1 MQPSAKIL
9 ISLFLAGCCLF
20 PSQVF
25 AQKKDP
31 LPKGLETLLTG
42 SKVFSQGFTGFALYD
57 PQTRAMIAQYQADK
71 YFTPASNTKILTL
84 QTALNVLGDSLP
96 VLRYLSMGDYL
107 VFWGTGN
114 PAFLHPDLP
123 ADTTVLSFL
132 RSRSEELF
140 FTDFNFKDEHF
151 GPGWSW
157 DDFSDYYQPERSPM
171 PIYGNVARFRT
182 LGPDSGF
189 VAHPALFRDSIYYG
203 PQLEAARGSAIR
215 RSHIGNRFEY
225 NAAALR
231 PGTTKE
237 VPFDYSPA
245 LFTQLLSD
253 TLRRPVR
260 WIDARLLPSDTVRT
274 LYMPANDSLYM
285 RLMRDS
291 DNFIA
296 EQLLMMCSEQ
306 LFHQQNTAQTIDY
319 AKGRFFNTV
328 PDRLEWWDGSGLSR
342 YNAFTPRTVVHILD
356 RLYRQQPRERLF
368 RIFPAGGVS
377 GTIRDWYPGK
387 NGQPYVF
394 AKTGTLRYVHC
405 LSGFVTTKKGKV
417 LIFSFMH
424 NNHTTGA
431 NPLKEEMQKV
441 LRWVQEQY

>member
-1 MQPSAKIL
+1 MQLSAKIV

-20 PSQVF
+20 PPPAF
-25 AQKKDP
+25 AQKTDAM
-31 LPKGLETLLTG
+31 PKGLETLLTG
-42 SKVFSQGFTGFALYD
+42 SKVFSQGFTGFVLYD
-57 PQTRAMIAQYQADK
+57 PQTRAMLAQHQADK

-84 QTALNVLGDSLP
+84 HAALNVFGDSLP
-96 VLRYLSMGDYL
+96 ALRYLSMGNYF
-107 VFWGTGN
+107 VFWGAGN

-123 ADTTVLSFL
+123 ADTTVLAFL
-132 RSRSEELF
+132 RSRPEELF

-171 PIYGNVARFRT
+171 PIYGNVARFRG

-189 VAHPALFRDSIYYG
+189 VAHPALFQDSIFYG
-203 PQLEAARGSAIR
+203 PQLEEERGAAIR
-215 RSHIGNRFEY
+215 RTRIGNRFEY

-231 PGTTKE
+231 RGTVKE

-253 TLRRPVR
+253 TLGRTVR
-260 WIDARLLPSDTVRT
+260 WIDARLLSSDTVRT
-274 LYMPANDSLYM
+274 LYVPASDSLYM
-285 RLMRDS
+285 RLMRNS

-296 EQLLMMCSEQ
+296 EQLLLMCSEQ
-306 LFHQQNTAQTIDY
+306 LFHQQNTAKVIDY
-319 AKGRFFNTV
+319 AKGRFFNGV

-342 YNAFTPRTVVHILD
+342 YNFFTPRTVVHILD
-356 RLYRQQPRERLF
+356 QLYRQQPRERLF

-377 GTIRDWYPGK
+377 GTIQDWYPGK

>member
-1 MQPSAKIL
+1 M
-9 ISLFLAGCCLF
+9 
-20 PSQVF
+20 
-25 AQKKDP
+25 
-31 LPKGLETLLTG
+31 PKGLETLLTG

-57 PQTRAMIAQYQADK
+57 PQTRAMLAQYQADK

-84 QTALNVLGDSLP
+84 HTALNVLGDSLP
-96 VLRYLSMGDYL
+96 VLRYLPMGDYL

-114 PAFLHPDLP
+114 PAFLHPDLA

-132 RSRSEELF
+132 RSRPEELF
-140 FTDFNFKDEHF
+140 FTDFNFRDEHF

-157 DDFSDYYQPERSPM
+157 DDYSDYYQPERSPM
-171 PIYGNVARFRT
+171 PIYGNVARFRA

-203 PQLEAARGSAIR
+203 PALEAARGSSIR

-231 PGTTKE
+231 RGTTKE

-306 LFHQQNTAQTIDY
+306 LFHHQNTAQTIDY
-319 AKGRFFNTV
+319 AKGRFFSDA

-368 RIFPAGGVS
+368 RIFPAGGAS

-387 NGQPYVF
+387 NGQPYIF

-405 LSGFVTTKKGKV
+405 LSGFVITKKGKV
-417 LIFSFMH
+417 LLFSFMH